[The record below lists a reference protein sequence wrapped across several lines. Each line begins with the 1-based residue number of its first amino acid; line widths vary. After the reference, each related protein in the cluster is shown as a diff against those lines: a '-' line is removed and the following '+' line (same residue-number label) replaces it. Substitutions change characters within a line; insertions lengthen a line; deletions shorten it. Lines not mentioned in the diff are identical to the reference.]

1 MLDAAQRLKII
12 ARRKVYRMSCLG
24 QNAPYRTHEAR
35 ARFAACGRQTSLRL
49 REGREPQDQHVCTHH
64 AHARPSRQAVG
75 NACADRAPFLSVQL
89 RRTGRSEA
97 FCEARPLGGKLV
109 GRARCAARHELR
121 LARVELEAVDAR
133 LFHHLAQPLLEPV
146 ARRVVRHVENGAL
159 ALPPLDNLGLAVVP
173 QHPDALLDA
182 LLVGLRVR
190 VRKRDEPNSDAEA
203 LLMQRVDHRAG
214 VREFAGVEDEIAVGR
229 RPAVVDLHVRA
240 RVAVLDD
247 LLGVLLDLRLV
258 HAHLEARP
266 RGPDGRTHHAQVGHG
281 ARALLRERLQDAAVG
296 GAHVRVGREADGCV
310 GAMTR
315 VVRAGETECSVGRD
329 AALDAIVVV
338 VAAAG
343 IVHAGIILGDALLE
357 LVARRRAGH

>member
-1 MLDAAQRLKII
+1 
-12 ARRKVYRMSCLG
+12 
-24 QNAPYRTHEAR
+24 
-35 ARFAACGRQTSLRL
+35 
-49 REGREPQDQHVCTHH
+49 
-64 AHARPSRQAVG
+64 
-75 NACADRAPFLSVQL
+75 
-89 RRTGRSEA
+89 
-97 FCEARPLGGKLV
+97 
-109 GRARCAARHELR
+109 
-121 LARVELEAVDAR
+121 
-133 LFHHLAQPLLEPV
+133 
-146 ARRVVRHVENGAL
+146 
-159 ALPPLDNLGLAVVP
+159 
-173 QHPDALLDA
+173 
-182 LLVGLRVR
+182 
-190 VRKRDEPNSDAEA
+190 
-203 LLMQRVDHRAG
+203 MQRVDHRAG

-357 LVARRRAGH
+357 LVARRRAGHVHRQVERPVRGDAHARAGGSDPRRVETRADGLAVRQHVVRLQALAQ